1 MITEADTCRKYVI
14 PKIMSA
20 NWKDEQISEQKTF
33 TNGKIIVTSRGVFRK
48 ERKRA
53 DYLLKYTSDMPIA
66 VIEAKAAYKKA
77 IDGMEQAKE
86 YAEILDLKFAY
97 STNGLE
103 IEEYDFIT
111 GKQKSLKEFPSPA
124 ELWDR
129 LSHYENFNLSKSNVL
144 LQPLNRDLR
153 NPDRTIKISRYYQNI
168 AINRAIKAVINN
180 KKRIL
185 ITMATGTGKTFVAFQ
200 IIWKLWKT
208 KTKKKILFLADRDV
222 LIEQAKDKTFTPF
235 GDAVF
240 RIEKR
245 TISKSRDIY
254 FALYQAMAGDKYR
267 EGLYKQYPRD
277 FFDLIVIDECHRGS
291 VSEQSSWRK
300 ILDWFNSAV
309 QIGLTATPKRDE
321 SVDTYEYYG
330 NPVYTYSLKNG
341 IDDGFLAPYRV
352 YRVVTDVDASGWMP
366 KKNQVDRY
374 KNLIPE
380 RLYGTEDFGRLLVMM
395 SRNET
400 VGNHLTNFMKEHG
413 RWNKTIVFCVDQEE
427 AGYLTKIIN
436 NLNSD
441 LNETHYCTRI
451 TSSEGAL
458 GKKFL
463 SKFQDSSEIVPVVVT
478 TAKLL
483 TTGVDVPNVR
493 NIVIYKPIESMVEF
507 KQIIGRGTRLSEE
520 QNKYFFNI
528 IDYTGSATRLF
539 ADPDF
544 DGTPELIAE
553 TEIDDSGNE
562 INSTEILSEADLN
575 DKSGVDSLKN
585 DSEGKIKKFY
595 VDNEPVNVIY
605 EYVSNLDTNGTKL
618 TVVEFI
624 DKSKEKIQKLISDT
638 TELKNIW
645 INKESREELLNH
657 LNDEGI
663 RLEDLIDAT
672 QQDEADPFDLLVHL
686 AFNKPIKTRKDRAI
700 NVRKKYKEFFDKFD
714 TKAKEIIEII
724 LHKYCE
730 FGIQEISP
738 HILEIPEIEFYGKPI
753 EIAEDI
759 FGGIDN
765 FHNSLSEL
773 QRLIYTET

>member
-20 NWKDEQISEQKTF
+20 GWKDEQISEQKTF

-53 DYLLKYTSDMPIA
+53 DYLLKYTYDVPIA

-103 IEEYDFIT
+103 IEEYDFIR
-111 GKQKSLKEFPSPA
+111 GKQRTLTDFPSPE
-124 ELWDR
+124 ELWER
-129 LSHYENFNLSKSNVL
+129 LSLTENFNSENSEIY

-153 NPDRTIKISRYYQNI
+153 NPDRTIKLSRYYQDI
-168 AINRAIKAVINN
+168 SINRAIKAVINN

-254 FALYQAMAGDKYR
+254 FSLYQAMAGDRER
-267 EGLYKQYPRD
+267 EGLYKKYPRD

-300 ILDWFNSAV
+300 ILDWFSSAV

-321 SVDTYEYYG
+321 SADTYEYYG
-330 NPVYTYSLKNG
+330 NPVYTYSLKDG
-341 IDDGFLAPYRV
+341 IEDGFLAPYRV
-352 YRVVTDVDASGWMP
+352 YRVITDVDASGWIP

-380 RLYGTEDFGRLLVMM
+380 KLYQTKDFGRIIAMR

-400 VGNHLTNFMKEHG
+400 IAHHLTNFMKEHG
-413 RWNKTIVFCVDQEE
+413 RWNKTIIFCVDQEE
-427 AGYLTKIIN
+427 AGHMTKIIN

-441 LNETHYCTRI
+441 LNETHYCVRI
-451 TSSEGAL
+451 TSNEGDL

-463 SKFQDSSEIVPVVVT
+463 SKFQDSSEKIPVVVT
-478 TAKLL
+478 TSKLL

-493 NIVIYKPIESMVEF
+493 NIVIFKPIESMVEF

-553 TEIDDSGNE
+553 TEIDAEGDVLN
-562 INSTEILSEADLN
+562 ITEIKSEIDLN
-575 DKSGVDSLKN
+575 DKSGAYSLQN
-585 DSEGKIKKFY
+585 DSEGEIKKFY
-595 VDNEPVNVIY
+595 VDDQPVSVIY
-605 EYVSNLDTNGTKL
+605 EYVSNLDTNGSKL

-624 DKSKEKIQKLISDT
+624 DKSREKIKKLISDP

-645 INKESREELLNH
+645 INQESREELLNH
-657 LNDEGI
+657 LQNEGI
-663 RLEDLIDAT
+663 SLQELIEAT
-672 QQDEADPFDLLVHL
+672 QQDDADPFDLIIHL
-686 AFNKPIKTRKDRAI
+686 AFNKPIKTRKERASY
-700 NVRKKYKEFFDKFD
+700 VKKKYKRFFNEFD
-714 TKAKEIIEII
+714 TKAREIIEII

-730 FGIQEISP
+730 FGIQEVTP

-753 EIAEDI
+753 EIAENY

-773 QRLIYTET
+773 QKLIYSES